1 MNFENVEK
9 VEKIAYECDA
19 LQLARYCEM
28 FEIKKDNEIKKDGE
42 NDVKGEY
49 EEMIKIFFHRGC
61 TR

>member
-42 NDVKGEY
+42 NDVEDEY
-49 EEMIKIFFHRGC
+49 EASIRITSQRKFY
-61 TR
+61 